1 MLESAYANAS
11 YCLVQGRGR
20 LGQASSEGSSI
31 GLEMFLPFVFSLLR
45 LLFLLAP
52 PPFFLLVNS
61 ISSRWNL
68 VVGNGDCFVTGPI
81 ELGNLLGYISVFVM
95 YDSWETLKMRRK
107 FFFFF
112 FSFLSL
118 SLSRIL
124 CALVTMSSFK
134 VLLLASFHCLWR
146 TMLTI
151 MLICFSFCWEQTKML
166 RFGSTKPNPRCHHT
180 LN

>member
-31 GLEMFLPFVFSLLR
+31 GLEMFLPFVFFHPLVIFASTS
-45 LLFLLAP
+45 
-52 PPFFLLVNS
+52 PFFFLVNL
-61 ISSRWNL
+61 ISSRWDL

-95 YDSWETLKMRRK
+95 YDSWETLKCAENS
-107 FFFFF
+107 FFFLTLFCFF
-112 FSFLSL
+112 
-118 SLSRIL
+118 LSRIL

-146 TMLTI
+146 VMLTM
-151 MLICFSFCWEQTKML
+151 MLMCFLFCWEEIKML
-166 RFGSTKPNPRCHHT
+166 MFGSAKPNPRCHDT

>member
-31 GLEMFLPFVFSLLR
+31 GLEMFLPFVFLPLVIFASTS
-45 LLFLLAP
+45 
-52 PPFFLLVNS
+52 PFFFLVNL
-61 ISSRWNL
+61 ISSRWDL

-95 YDSWETLKMRRK
+95 YDSWETLKCAENS
-107 FFFFF
+107 FFFFWPF
-112 FSFLSL
+112 FFLSPEFCVL
-118 SLSRIL
+118 WW
-124 CALVTMSSFK
+124 TMSSFK

-146 TMLTI
+146 IMLTM
-151 MLICFSFCWEQTKML
+151 MLMCFFLLLGRNQDADVWFPKT
-166 RFGSTKPNPRCHHT
+166 
-180 LN
+180 